1 MNLLPDE
8 AGKPVNTVAEPRRCI
23 AYGRGLAGG
32 PAGASLSFTLATI
45 ANDGRKLTV
54 GGSYVS
60 MFIAPVG
67 WPAGLK
73 QTKAATNVTDSLDGT
88 YLCTYSVNDP
98 DEYSLYVRV
107 AGHDVSGSPFKVTI
121 TPGAPAASASS
132 VYVAE
137 NPLSSEIGHTE
148 ELRIT
153 SCDVFGNKTYSPST
167 KVGCRGSGGIKVVDV
182 VDFQDGMYSVSFMV
196 NGEGRLDVLLDGQ
209 HVLHSPVTIVV
220 PAPVT
225 HSYVQERESL
235 RDREL
240 RLLERE
246 DDLTA
251 AYGRLDRLRGDLD
264 MKAKTIVEYD
274 PKPTVPPIA
283 AETVISRNLES
294 ERSRVIENMVNEMER
309 KFAVLKAKEKELD
322 KLIVKVN
329 DQKLQQ
335 EAEELGLK
343 QVTLPTSDAGLQRAE
358 AAYSRKDP
366 YVEGRKDQLQK
377 LLARRTREKEV
388 GIDRDSK
395 TTFDLTEAIK
405 RAAFLTT
412 SQRNTQSQ
420 MDAESKVLFCLDYA
434 FNRFCTCTENEIPA
448 MSLSDTVRL
457 ANVARLPLDN
467 SEVVDAYIA
476 FIGTMSDHKF
486 VSRNFFAHLLL
497 QLARLSYRGID
508 MTDIEMLG
516 KMLTDHMFPICQLAD
531 NVDGSN
537 SNQTVT

>member
-8 AGKPVNTVAEPRRCI
+8 AGKPVNTVPEPRRCI

-32 PAGASLSFTLATI
+32 PAGSSLSFTLSTI

-54 GGSYVS
+54 GGNYVS

-73 QTKAATNVTDSLDGT
+73 QTKAAINVIDNLDGS

-98 DEYSLYVRV
+98 DDYSLYVRV

-132 VYVAE
+132 VMVVE
-137 NPLSSEIGHTE
+137 NPLSSDIGHTE

-167 KVGCRGSGGIKVVDV
+167 KVGCRGSGGVKVVDV
-182 VDFQDGMYSVSFMV
+182 VDFQDGMYTVSFTV

-209 HVLHSPVTIVV
+209 HVLNSPITVLV
-220 PAPVT
+220 PPPVE
-225 HSYVQERESL
+225 YPRVQERDTL
-235 RDREL
+235 REREL

-251 AYGRLDRLRGDLD
+251 AYGRLDRLKGDLNT
-264 MKAKTIVEYD
+264 KATHLFEID

-283 AETVISRNLES
+283 AEAVISQNFES

-309 KFAVLKAKEKELD
+309 KFAVLKAKETELD
-322 KLIVKVN
+322 KLIVQVN
-329 DQKLQQ
+329 EQKLNE

-343 QVTLPTSDAGLQRAE
+343 HVGVATSTADLRRVE
-358 AAYSRKDP
+358 AAYSRRDP
-366 YVEGRKDQLQK
+366 YVEERKEQLQK

-395 TTFDLTEAIK
+395 TTFDLSEAIK

-412 SQRNTQSQ
+412 SQKHTQAQ
-420 MDAESKVLFCLDYA
+420 MDADSKVLFCLDFA
-434 FNRFCTCTENEIPA
+434 FNRFCTASENEAPA
-448 MSLSDTVRL
+448 LSLSDAVRL
-457 ANVARLPLDN
+457 ANVANLPLDN

-476 FIGTMSDHKF
+476 FIGTLPDMRF

-497 QLARLSYRGID
+497 ELARLSYRGYDI
-508 MTDIEMLG
+508 TDTEMLA
-516 KMLTDHMFPICQLAD
+516 KMLRDHLFPICHLVEKPGD
-531 NVDGSN
+531 CH
-537 SNQTVT
+537 